1 MLNQMKR
8 VLELCVKISTK
19 TKADC
24 FFGYDPHCD
33 SYHVS
38 LYREG
43 WYEGADAEWIDMVT
57 KCGAHNLDRTI
68 VRLKEIYKVL
78 KEKENGK

>member
-24 FFGYDPHCD
+24 FFNYSPHCNV
-33 SYHVS
+33 YCVT

-43 WYEGADAEWIDMVT
+43 WYEGADAEWIDMT
-57 KCGAHNLDRTI
+57 THCEAHNMDRTI